1 MCTST
6 LHIVHDGLR
15 VQLVVWE
22 CNCQLQIPVSCLP
35 FSSIFTGIELLE
47 ARLDNLGD
55 ALPNPGVNRRME
67 LVNHQLPE
75 KGWCNYFVVS
85 PTTIISKTNL
95 TWQPDQKSTV
105 DQAKPS
111 HKYNFSTPKMGD
123 WAFKTFPGGNLGEN
137 KKHWHS
143 PHCNGHHVATWSA
156 LSLDIK

>member
-1 MCTST
+1 MHK
-6 LHIVHDGLR
+6 HIAHCGLR

-75 KGWCNYFVVS
+75 KVQSEDAIILLS
-85 PTTIISKTNL
+85 PQQQL
-95 TWQPDQKSTV
+95 FQK
-105 DQAKPS
+105 Q
-111 HKYNFSTPKMGD
+111 
-123 WAFKTFPGGNLGEN
+123 
-137 KKHWHS
+137 
-143 PHCNGHHVATWSA
+143 
-156 LSLDIK
+156 I